1 MKNKL
6 FFKYLKPYALL
17 ICFLFLLI
25 IVSTVAQLFIPIISG
40 NAIDYITDQNY
51 NKALFCVL
59 LILTFILVSMIFQ
72 YFFELLT
79 SNFVQSFSKKLRDDL
94 FHKYN
99 KIEVYYLDLKDKGD
113 LLLREISDVENIT
126 NGFISGFKQAIQGV
140 VSIIMIVVYMF
151 VLNWLLALLI
161 ILLTPLS
168 VFFSVFIAKKCGKYF
183 TIQAKYTAELSS
195 FSLESL
201 NNIKTTNSFNYQ
213 DIRIKK
219 FIDIDNNLYKSGQK
233 AQFYSTWINPTTR
246 LVNSITY
253 ALVLL
258 LGCFIILQQ
267 DTFSIISISLT
278 VGGLQTLLL
287 YANSYAKPFNDISS
301 TVTELENANASLNRI
316 FEILSIKDID
326 ENGGKLV
333 EDIKEVN
340 FNDVVFSYDGSKKIL
355 DGISFDIKQS
365 QKIAIVGKTGCGKTT
380 LINLFMRFYDIN
392 SGNILLNS
400 KNYKEIERKELRK
413 NIGMV
418 LQDTWIFHGTVLEN
432 ITFGNDCNDMNRI
445 VEACKKLEAYNFI
458 SNLKDGFNTQIT
470 DNSILSAG
478 EMQLLCILRIYLKN
492 PSFIIL
498 DEATSNIDAL
508 TELKINN
515 AFDRILKNK
524 TSIVI
529 AHRLQTIKQSD
540 LILVLD
546 KGKIIEMGNHKQ
558 LLDKKGYYYELYNT
572 QYK

>member
-1 MKNKL
+1 
-6 FFKYLKPYALL
+6 
-17 ICFLFLLI
+17 
-25 IVSTVAQLFIPIISG
+25 
-40 NAIDYITDQNY
+40 
-51 NKALFCVL
+51 
-59 LILTFILVSMIFQ
+59 
-72 YFFELLT
+72 
-79 SNFVQSFSKKLRDDL
+79 
-94 FHKYN
+94 
-99 KIEVYYLDLKDKGD
+99 
-113 LLLREISDVENIT
+113 
-126 NGFISGFKQAIQGV
+126 
-140 VSIIMIVVYMF
+140 MF
-151 VLNWLLALLI
+151 Y
-161 ILLTPLS
+161 
-168 VFFSVFIAKKCGKYF
+168 YF
-183 TIQAKYTAELSS
+183 TTRYI
-195 FSLESL
+195 
-201 NNIKTTNSFNYQ
+201 
-213 DIRIKK
+213 
-219 FIDIDNNLYKSGQK
+219 
-233 AQFYSTWINPTTR
+233 FY
-246 LVNSITY
+246 
-253 ALVLL
+253 
-258 LGCFIILQQ
+258 
-267 DTFSIISISLT
+267 LT

-316 FEILSIKDID
+316 FEILNIKDIQ
-326 ENGGKLV
+326 ENDGKLV

-458 SNLKDGFNTQIT
+458 SNLKDGFNTQIS